1 MTGYIILGA
10 FVLLVVSHTAVFFTG
25 YAKARKA
32 AERDRLEEAQRKAES
47 EKQYQQVKDEIKEEV
62 TSNAEKEKAALSA
75 GGTGR
80 ERFNRINDSLR
91 K

>member
-10 FVLLVVSHTAVFFTG
+10 FVLLVITHTAVFFAG
-25 YAKARKA
+25 YSKARKA

-47 EKQYQQVKDEIKEEV
+47 DKQYQQVKDEIKEEV
-62 TSNAEKEKAALSA
+62 TGNAEKEKAALSA

-80 ERFNRINDSLR
+80 ERFDRINGSLR

>member
-1 MTGYIILGA
+1 MTGYVILGA
-10 FVLLVVSHTAVFFTG
+10 FILLAVSHTAVFFIG
-25 YAKARKA
+25 YSKARKA

-47 EKQYQQVKDEIKEEV
+47 DKQYQQVKDEIREEV
-62 TSNAEKEKAALSA
+62 TGNAEKEKAALSA

-80 ERFNRINDSLR
+80 ERFDRINDSLH